1 MAGNETRKA
10 TPEFDASRATLGDK
24 DAFEPF
30 HVKAT
35 RSLQEALASGDV
47 REDTPVLV
55 MEGAAGALALLT
67 RQMCYHH
74 LAQGEMAG
82 EPWMVSF

>member
-1 MAGNETRKA
+1 MDGTAIIA
-10 TPEFDASRATLGDK
+10 TSYPEA
-24 DAFEPF
+24 
-30 HVKAT
+30 V
-35 RSLQEALASGDV
+35 QEALASGDV

-55 MEGAAGALALLT
+55 MEGATGVLALLT